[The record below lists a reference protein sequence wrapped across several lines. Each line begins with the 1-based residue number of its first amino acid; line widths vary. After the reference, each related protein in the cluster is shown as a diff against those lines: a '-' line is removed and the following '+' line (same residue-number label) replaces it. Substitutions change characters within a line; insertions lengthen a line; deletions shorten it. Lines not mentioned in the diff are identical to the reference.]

1 MSASKQP
8 EGFRTDAELQA
19 HLAALEAD
27 APAEEGFQSP
37 DDYMGA
43 ERRRLDELKSE
54 IASLRDEME
63 NLRMRLSAV
72 AQQATTVVRSNID
85 WADASAHAQLGRYP
99 WAKLAGAMAATFVS
113 VRLLKRLPLGKI
125 ARVAIPLMITW
136 PDERSR

>member
-19 HLAALEAD
+19 HLAALEAN
-27 APAEEGFQSP
+27 APAEEGFQSL
-37 DDYMGA
+37 DDMGV

-54 IASLRDEME
+54 IAHLRDAME
-63 NLRMRLSAV
+63 NLRTRLGAV
-72 AQQATTVVRSNID
+72 AQQATTVVRSNLD

-125 ARVAIPLMITW
+125 ARVAIPLMIAW
-136 PDERSR
+136 PDEKSR